1 MIRTDEVQCET
12 AGAVGLIT
20 LNRPKALN
28 ALTQPMCL
36 AIDQALRDWAHDDR
50 IAAVVVRGAGDRAFC
65 AGGDVRVVAEEGM
78 ARRRGENDGR
88 LGREFFR
95 DEYRMNRRIKT
106 FPKPYVALI
115 DGITM
120 GGGIGVSVHGSHRI
134 ATERTLAAMPETG
147 IGLFPDV
154 GTSHVLSR
162 LPGRIGIYLAL
173 TGARLK
179 APDLMAFGIA
189 THHVSSD
196 RLRALVD
203 ELIVADWGKGADAV
217 LSRHISD
224 PGAPELARHRALIG
238 HCFAGDRVEAI
249 LDALDADGSEFA
261 RGAAAALRTMSPTSL
276 KLTLEEMRRGAELDF
291 DACLVMEYRFTQS
304 ILEGHDFYEGIR
316 AQLIDKDRNPKWDPP
331 ALAGVDER
339 TIGDYFK
346 APAHGD
352 LTFPA

>member
-1 MIRTDEVQCET
+1 MTHTDEVQCEI

-36 AIDQALRDWAHDDR
+36 AIDQALRDWTHDDR

-106 FPKPYVALI
+106 FPKPYIALI

-154 GTSHVLSR
+154 GTSYVLPR
-162 LPGRIGIYLAL
+162 LTGRMGTYLAL

-179 APDLMAFGIA
+179 AADLIALGIA

-196 RLRALVD
+196 RLGMLVD
-203 ELIVADWGKGADAV
+203 DLIAADWSKGADAV
-217 LSRHISD
+217 LSRYTSD
-224 PGAPELARHRALIG
+224 PGVAELTLHQATIDR
-238 HCFAGDRVEAI
+238 CFAADQVEAI
-249 LDALDADGSEFA
+249 LDALDADGGEFA
-261 RGAAAALRTMSPTSL
+261 KATAATVRTMSPTSL
-276 KLTLEEMRRGAELDF
+276 KIALEEMRRGAKLDF
-291 DACLVMEYRFTQS
+291 DACLVMEYRLTQS

-316 AQLIDKDRNPKWDPP
+316 AQLIDKDRNPKWRPA
-331 ALAGVDER
+331 ALAAVDDS
-339 TIGDYFK
+339 TISDYFK
-346 APAHGD
+346 TPAHGD
-352 LTFPA
+352 LTFPD